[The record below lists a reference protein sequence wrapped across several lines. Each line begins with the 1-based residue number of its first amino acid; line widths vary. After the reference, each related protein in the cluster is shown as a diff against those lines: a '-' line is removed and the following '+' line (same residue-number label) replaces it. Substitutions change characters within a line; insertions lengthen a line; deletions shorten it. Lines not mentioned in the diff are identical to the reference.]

1 MVVKG
6 VTSLHIDSTK
16 TDPAPPGLVFSN
28 LSIAYP
34 NITQHLLLENLSVHL
49 NPGDFMLLE
58 GPNGSGKTTFLHVLA
73 GFEAPASGTIALDGI
88 NNQHDLSFYQ
98 SQVGWLGHDNG
109 LRSELTIQENLAL
122 FAALYQTASSDIESA
137 LDYFALTRL
146 RHVPVGRLSAGQAR
160 RVALARLELLKML
173 PLWLMDEPLNAL
185 DRAATD
191 LWRDQVRRYRAEG
204 GIVII
209 ATHGDCDIDPTHHL
223 HLGNGAAG
231 VHQKSREQK
240 RD

>member
-1 MVVKG
+1 
-6 VTSLHIDSTK
+6 
-16 TDPAPPGLVFSN
+16 
-28 LSIAYP
+28 
-34 NITQHLLLENLSVHL
+34 
-49 NPGDFMLLE
+49 MLLE
-58 GPNGSGKTTFLHVLA
+58 GPNGSGKTTFLHVMA
-73 GFEAPASGTIALDGI
+73 GFEVPASGTIVLDGI
-88 NNQHDLSFYQ
+88 SSQQDLSFYQ

-137 LDYFALTRL
+137 LDYFGLTRL

-209 ATHGDCDIDPTHHL
+209 ATHGDCGIDPTHHL

>member
-6 VTSLHIDSTK
+6 VPSLHIDPTQ
-16 TDPAPPGLVFSN
+16 TDPAPPGLVLSN

-34 NITQHLLLENLSVHL
+34 TITQHLLLENLSVHL

-58 GPNGSGKTTFLHVLA
+58 GPNGSGKTTFLHVMA
-73 GFEAPASGTIALDGI
+73 GFEVPASGTIVLDGI
-88 NNQHDLSFYQ
+88 SSQQDLSFYQ

-109 LRSELTIQENLAL
+109 LRSELTTQENLAL
-122 FAALYQTASSDIESA
+122 FAALYQTASSDIGSA
-137 LDYFALTRL
+137 LDYFGLTRL
-146 RHVPVGRLSAGQAR
+146 RHVPVGRLSAGQTR

-191 LWRDQVRRYRAEG
+191 LWRDQVRRYQAEG

-209 ATHGDCDIDPTHHL
+209 ATHGDCGIDPTHHL
-223 HLGNGAAG
+223 HLGNG
-231 VHQKSREQK
+231 HFNINKELS
-240 RD
+240 